1 MEAESYTVAQMMADI
16 MSTITQAGIYII
28 PAACL
33 VAAVAFVLAW
43 FMDSIDFAGR
53 TFGRHR

>member
-1 MEAESYTVAQMMADI
+1 MEQTYTVAQMVADI
-16 MSTITQAGIYII
+16 TQTFTQASVYVV
-28 PAACL
+28 PAAIL
-33 VAAVAFVLAW
+33 VSTVAFVLAW

>member
-1 MEAESYTVAQMMADI
+1 MEYTVPQMIQDM
-16 MSTITQAGIYII
+16 MTTFQQAAVYIV
-28 PAACL
+28 PAAIL
-33 VAAVAFVLAW
+33 VSAVAFVLAW

>member
-1 MEAESYTVAQMMADI
+1 MEQTYTVAQMVAD
-16 MSTITQAGIYII
+16 MTQTFTQASVYVV
-28 PAACL
+28 PAAIL
-33 VAAVAFVLAW
+33 VSTVAFVLAW

>member
-1 MEAESYTVAQMMADI
+1 MDYPVSQMIAD
-16 MSTITQAGIYII
+16 MTATITQAAVYIV
-28 PAACL
+28 PAAIL
-33 VAAVAFVLAW
+33 VSAVAFVLAW